1 MLKKIKADFNLLAVL
16 LIPIG
21 IAVNFVGFQVAQIL
35 RLPIFL
41 DTIGTILI
49 GVIAGPWV
57 ALVAALITNSI
68 TAIFNPVYFP
78 YVVTSMAIGVGAGL
92 LSKYGMLSNIFKTI
106 ISGLVITAIAVVVSS
121 PITVLFFGGATGN
134 TSSAI
139 TATFLAMGQN
149 IWGAVFSSAIITEI
163 ADKVVSVLLVYFVV
177 KSISDRYLS
186 KMKYGHL
193 YMKKKNTKNSKKND
207 QAS

>member
-1 MLKKIKADFNLLAVL
+1 MFKKIKEDFSLLAIL

-57 ALVAALITNSI
+57 ALIGALITNSI

-78 YVVTSMAIGVGAGL
+78 YVVTSMAIGVAAGL
-92 LSKYGMLSNIFKTI
+92 LSKYGMFRNIYKTI
-106 ISGLVITAIAVVVSS
+106 FSGLVITLIAVVVSA

-139 TATFLAMGQN
+139 TAAFLAMGQN
-149 IWGAVFSSAIITEI
+149 IWGAVFSSTIITEI
-163 ADKVVSVLLVYFVV
+163 ADKVISTLLVYFVV

-193 YMKKKNTKNSKKND
+193 YMKKSKNNSNKK
-207 QAS
+207 AS

>member
-1 MLKKIKADFNLLAVL
+1 MKMKRNYKKDFTLLALL

-21 IAVNFVGFQVAQIL
+21 VAINFVGFQVAQVL

-41 DTIGTILI
+41 DTIGTILV
-49 GVIAGPWV
+49 GVIAGP
-57 ALVAALITNSI
+57 LVAIVAAFITNSI
-68 TAIFNPVYFP
+68 TAIFNPIYFP
-78 YVVTSMAIGVGAGL
+78 YVITSMAIGLGAGL
-92 LSKYGMLSNIFKTI
+92 LSKYGMFRTIYKAI
-106 ISGLVITAIAVVVSS
+106 ISGLIITAIAVIASA

-149 IWGAVFSSAIITEI
+149 IWSAVFTSTIITEI
-163 ADKVVSVLLVYFVV
+163 ADKVISVLFVYFIV
-177 KSISDRYLS
+177 KSMSDRYLS

-193 YMKKKNTKNSKKND
+193 YMKKSNRNK
-207 QAS
+207 

>member
-1 MLKKIKADFNLLAVL
+1 VKKKRSFKDDFSLLAML

-21 IAVNFVGFQVAQIL
+21 VAINFVGFQLAQVL

-41 DTIGTILI
+41 DTIGTILV

-57 ALVAALITNSI
+57 ALLTGLITNSI

-78 YVVTSMAIGVGAGL
+78 YVVVSIAIGVGAGL
-92 LSKYGMLSNIFKTI
+92 LSKYGMMRTLPKAIL
-106 ISGLVITAIAVVVSS
+106 SGLIITAIAVVTSA

-134 TSSAI
+134 TSAAI
-139 TATFLAMGQN
+139 TATFLAMGQT
-149 IWGAVFSSAIITEI
+149 IWTAVFSSTIITEI
-163 ADKVVSVLLVYFVV
+163 ADKVISVLIVFFIV

-186 KMKYGHL
+186 KMKYGSL
-193 YMKKKNTKNSKKND
+193 YMKKYNRK
-207 QAS
+207 